1 MDINDLKKSVLT
13 CLCILAIVFVAIQ
26 GLIFLV
32 ANCSPAVLAGLLFLV
47 FFGLGVKIDYERRQF
62 EKTLRK

>member
-1 MDINDLKKSVLT
+1 MDLNDLKKSVLT
-13 CLCILAIVFVAIQ
+13 CLGMFVFAFIVVQ

-32 ANCSPAVLAGLLFLV
+32 ANFSPEVLAGLLFLV
-47 FFGLGVKIDYERRQF
+47 FFILGIKIDYDRRQF

>member
-13 CLCILAIVFVAIQ
+13 ALGIVAFAVIVVQGIIL
-26 GLIFLV
+26 LV
-32 ANCSPAVLAGLLFLV
+32 ANCPPQVLAGLLFLV
-47 FFGLGVKIDYERRQF
+47 FFGLGVKIDYDRRQF

>member
-1 MDINDLKKSVLT
+1 MDLNDLKKSVLT
-13 CLCILAIVFVAIQ
+13 AIGMFVFAFIVVQ

-32 ANCSPAVLAGLLFLV
+32 ANFSPEVLAGLLFLV
-47 FFGLGVKIDYERRQF
+47 FFILGIKIDYDRRQF

>member
-13 CLCILAIVFVAIQ
+13 ALGILAFAVIAVQA
-26 GLIFLV
+26 LIFLV
-32 ANCSPAVLAGLLFLV
+32 ANCSPVVLAGLLFLV
-47 FFGLGVKIDYERRQF
+47 FFGLGVKIDYDRRQF